1 MRIRTIFKS
10 IKWLPCL
17 MALLFGVPDG
27 LSADENVGT
36 GDVMVVEGRIK
47 RCSYEGG
54 FYAIEGN
61 DGNIYKPLKLDAS
74 FQVEG
79 LRVKAELRP
88 IKEDLIF
95 HAWGTSVEVVDI
107 ERQGDT
113 R

>member
-1 MRIRTIFKS
+1 MCIRTIFNS
-10 IKWLPCL
+10 IKWLAC
-17 MALLFGVPDG
+17 ATTLLFGVPDG
-27 LSADENVGT
+27 LSAAENAGT
-36 GDVMVVEGRIK
+36 GDVLVVDGRIK

-61 DGNIYKPLKLDAS
+61 DGNIYKPLELDAS

-95 HAWGTSVEVVDI
+95 HSWGTPVEVVDI
-107 ERQGDT
+107 ERQRDT